1 MQRHVR
7 PALRQLVDIE
17 HKTVI
22 VKRTTGERAGI
33 RLAQS
38 TNRMAAEQCRAIAR
52 AIRMAARVTN
62 DESSAETGAAG
73 SNCPDQSDPG
83 TCNQTVMS
91 GLACSILSENIDV
104 FRGVA

>member
-52 AIRMAARVTN
+52 AIRIAARVTN
-62 DESSAETGAAG
+62 DESSAETGAARLQLLRSERSWNLQPDRYERSG
-73 SNCPDQSDPG
+73 S
-83 TCNQTVMS
+83 
-91 GLACSILSENIDV
+91 AE
-104 FRGVA
+104 RH

>member
-7 PALRQLVDIE
+7 PELRQLVDIE

-38 TNRMAAEQCRAIAR
+38 TNRMAAEQCRYR
-52 AIRMAARVTN
+52 ACDT
-62 DESSAETGAAG
+62 DGCP
-73 SNCPDQSDPG
+73 SNERR
-83 TCNQTVMS
+83 
-91 GLACSILSENIDV
+91 I
-104 FRGVA
+104 